1 MNNIFI
7 KQQTVY
13 LLLVFSNMFLIKIVF
28 LYLKKNIKI
37 SNIKIYIK

>member
-13 LLLVFSNMFLIKIVF
+13 LLLVFSNMFLIKIVI
-28 LYLKKNIKI
+28 LYLKK
-37 SNIKIYIK
+37 Y